1 MNTLIDNLIV
11 YLLAPVATIAL
22 GFLCASM
29 IAQVLA

>member
-1 MNTLIDNLIV
+1 MNSLIDALIV
-11 YLLAPVATIAL
+11 YLLAPIATIAL

>member
-1 MNTLIDNLIV
+1 MDTLINALIV

-29 IAQVLA
+29 LAQVLA